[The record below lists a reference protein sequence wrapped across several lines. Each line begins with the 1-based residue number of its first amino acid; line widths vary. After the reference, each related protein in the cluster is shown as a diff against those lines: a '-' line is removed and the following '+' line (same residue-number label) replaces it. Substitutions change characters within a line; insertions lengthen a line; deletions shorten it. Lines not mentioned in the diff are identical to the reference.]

1 MSQFALSAVSLGFQN
16 KLMCASGP
24 DARNVMI
31 GSPLG
36 ELLAEFV
43 SEVLEQA
50 LQIISQTT
58 EEGVVHEHATTCT
71 STF

>member
-1 MSQFALSAVSLGFQN
+1 MCQFGSQRFLWVSRTE
-16 KLMCASGP
+16 LMCASGP

-43 SEVLEQA
+43 SKVLEQA

-58 EEGVVHEHATTCT
+58 EEGVVHEHATTCI
-71 STF
+71 STL